1 MIEVTKF
8 ASMADRACTSQA
20 TRAGFGLSFVLPAQ
34 LPGAAV
40 PGPFQ
45 GGVEITL
52 PWPSHA
58 LSPNARGSWRR
69 KAQAVKAYRKA
80 CAEAAWQQGVN
91 PTSGLQVDMVTFCP
105 PDARAYDDD
114 NLIARFK
121 AGRDGLAD
129 ALGVDDKTF
138 RPSYA
143 MGAKTP
149 GGAVRVTLSP
159 IPG

>member
-45 GGVEITL
+45 GSVEITL
-52 PWPSHA
+52 PWPDA
-58 LSPNARGSWRR
+58 CLSPNARGSWRK

-91 PTSGLQVDMVTFCP
+91 PTSGLRVDLITFCP
-105 PDARAYDDD
+105 PDARAHDDD

-121 AGRDGLAD
+121 SGRDGLAD

-143 MGAKTP
+143 TGAKKP